1 MAVESR
7 IQDVRVQ
14 AEQCEV
20 ADEQV
25 KAVRAERAELAER
38 LAEVMDGPLTFL
50 AFVMLG
56 LIIAEY
62 ADWIPP
68 ALLPWSDRLS
78 TAIWV
83 VFAVEFFARL
93 VLSPNKLDYVRR
105 HWLGAVS
112 VVLPMFRVVR
122 VLRVARAFRSL
133 RLLRLLTSVNRG
145 LREASHTLTGRTLP
159 YFVIATLL
167 VVVAG
172 AAGILAL
179 ERDASHP
186 VVTNFGDALW
196 WAATLV
202 AANELGERPATPE
215 GRVLALALALFGMAV
230 FGYITAALASTFVGS
245 AGRAQAEASQARND
259 SLQAELRAL
268 REEVQ
273 ALRARLDG

>member
-7 IQDVRVQ
+7 VQEVR
-14 AEQCEV
+14 ARAAQCEV
-20 ADEQV
+20 EDEQV

-78 TAIWV
+78 TVIWI

-93 VLSPNKLDYVRR
+93 ILSPNKLDYVRR

-122 VLRVARAFRSL
+122 VLRVARVFRSV
-133 RLLRLLTSVNRG
+133 RLLRLLTAVNRG

-179 ERDASHP
+179 ERDAPQP
-186 VVTNFGDALW
+186 VVTNFSDALW
-196 WAATLV
+196 WSATLV

-215 GRVLALALALFGMAV
+215 GRVLALGLAVFGMAV
-230 FGYITAALASTFVGS
+230 FGYITAALASSFVGS
-245 AGRAQAEASQARND
+245 AGRAQAEAAQARTN
-259 SLQAELRAL
+259 SLAEELRAL
-268 REEVQ
+268 RQEIQ
-273 ALRARLDG
+273 TLRERLDG

>member
-1 MAVESR
+1 MAVEG
-7 IQDVRVQ
+7 RVQ
-14 AEQCEV
+14 EVRARAAQCEIE
-20 ADEQV
+20 DEQV
-25 KAVRAERAELAER
+25 KAVREERAELAER
-38 LAEVMDGPLTFL
+38 LAEVMDGPLTCL

-78 TAIWV
+78 TAIWI

-93 VLSPNKLDYVRR
+93 LLSPNKLEYIRR
-105 HWLGAVS
+105 HWLAAVS

-122 VLRVARAFRSL
+122 VLRVARVFRSV

-145 LREASHTLTGRTLP
+145 LREASQTLTGRTLP

-179 ERDASHP
+179 ERDATRP
-186 VVTNFGDALW
+186 VVTNFSDALW
-196 WAATLV
+196 WSATLV

-215 GRVLALALALFGMAV
+215 GRVLALALAVFGMAV
-230 FGYITAALASTFVGS
+230 FGYITAALASSFVGS
-245 AGRAQAEASQARND
+245 ARRAQAEEAQARTD
-259 SLQAELRAL
+259 SLEAELRAL
-268 REEVQ
+268 RQEIQ
-273 ALRARLDG
+273 GLRKRLDG